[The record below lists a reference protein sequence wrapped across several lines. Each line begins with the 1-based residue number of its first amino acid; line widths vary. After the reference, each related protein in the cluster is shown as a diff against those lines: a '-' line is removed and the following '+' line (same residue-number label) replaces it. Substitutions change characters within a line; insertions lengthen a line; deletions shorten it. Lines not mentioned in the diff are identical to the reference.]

1 MARQAFNDN
10 ATPAPDSGMRPES
23 AKLLA
28 IIEKTRLGLALQQAV
43 AQNDLA
49 RATELHAQGGD
60 PMLRDG
66 VTFKAL
72 QQMDTVAAQ
81 RLLAAMKVPSYYGM
95 AAEAPFIH
103 AAETGNITTLEDGF
117 ARGASDEA
125 KSAALAAA
133 LKAGN
138 DSIADLILTHIEL
151 KDVTDTGLRAL
162 LRWRPATYD
171 AAVDAERRE
180 MPDYIG
186 HFYDAL
192 RPADSSAM
200 EHALDRMVAN
210 KGKLPLYVLMG
221 YDDMD
226 GGGRYSDLAYQT
238 LATGETKTIDRLL
251 EHFGGSLPA
260 TYTLLHMAAGM
271 GDKHPG
277 LLPHLIE
284 TLKPNEFAVTSAMR
298 SMQRNADINLVEYFL
313 REQKTLVIANPL
325 PVLNALAAKPD
336 GTRFIEVAEDPE
348 IFLPAEEKEQGNLL
362 RTALTA
368 GSKAAADWLLAHITL
383 TPQVLDVLRGGY
395 EEAQMKKAA
404 ELGGTPRFGD
414 DVLYWNALRDND
426 AAYLA
431 AIPRTPKIS
440 TGSPWR
446 VGAALIE
453 VVKRGDFDVLR
464 DTIDNADWT
473 KDSLKQLWRAAMR
486 SEAALEIVAEKK
498 LLPASLDDISM
509 HDIAEGDGPRVL
521 QWLARHGLALDDKQ
535 QREALRVALHKNNHG
550 MAEYLLDS
558 GVDMTAEFHL
568 LESAVTRGPDMAGL
582 AQLEKILVRESRIAA
597 PGLDAA
603 FQSQTP
609 LFGGPDSP
617 AVAAAYA
624 DRFAEVMARA
634 SNITPD
640 MLVTTVDRHG
650 NTLLEILGAH
660 GRLNDALTLPA
671 MWKDTDAVA
680 FIESHTPPHFHAQ
693 VDYSGL
699 KAALD
704 RMKLAEQAKGGRFRL
719 KGP

>member
-10 ATPAPDSGMRPES
+10 AAPVPDSGMRPES
-23 AKLLA
+23 EKLLA
-28 IIEKTRLGLALQQAV
+28 VIEKTRLGLALQQAV
-43 AQNDLA
+43 AENDLA
-49 RATELHAQGGD
+49 RATELHAAGGD

-81 RLLAAMKVPSYYGM
+81 RLLAAMKVPSYYGR
-95 AAEAPFIH
+95 AAEAPFIR

-117 ARGASDEA
+117 ARGASHEA
-125 KSAALAAA
+125 VSAALAAA

-171 AAVDAERRE
+171 AAVDADRRD

-186 HFYDAL
+186 HFYSALTPPDA
-192 RPADSSAM
+192 AAM
-200 EHALDRMVAN
+200 ERALDRMVAN

-221 YDDMD
+221 YDEMD

-238 LATGETKTIDRLL
+238 LATGETKVIDRLL
-251 EHFGGSLPA
+251 EHFGSSLPA

-271 GDKHPG
+271 GEKQPQ
-277 LLPHLIE
+277 LLPHLLE
-284 TLKPNEFAVTSAMR
+284 TLKVDEYAVTSALR
-298 SMQRNADINLVEYFL
+298 ALPRNADSELIEYFL
-313 REQKTLVIANPL
+313 REKKELVIANPL
-325 PVLNALAAKPD
+325 SILGALAAKPD
-336 GTRFIEVAEDPE
+336 GTRFVEVAEDPE
-348 IFLPAEEKEQGNLL
+348 IFLPTDEKEQGNLL
-362 RTALTA
+362 RTAIA
-368 GSKAAADWLLAHITL
+368 GSKTAADWLLAHITL

-395 EEAQMKKAA
+395 EETLLKKAA
-404 ELGGTPRFGD
+404 ELGGTTRFGD

-453 VVKRGDFDVLR
+453 VVRRGDFDALR
-464 DTIDNADWT
+464 DAIDNSDWT
-473 KDSLKQLWRAAMR
+473 KDSLKQLWRATMR

-498 LLPASLDDISM
+498 LLPATLDDISM
-509 HDIAEGDGPRVL
+509 HDIAEGGGARVL
-521 QWLARHGLALDDKQ
+521 QWLTRHGLTPDDKQ

-550 MAEYLLDS
+550 MAEFLLDA
-558 GVDMTAEFHL
+558 GADIAGEFHL

-582 AQLEKILVRESRIAA
+582 AQLEKILVREQRIAA

-603 FQSQTP
+603 LESQSA
-609 LFGGPDSP
+609 LFSGPESP

-624 DRFAEVMARA
+624 DRFAEVMTRA
-634 SNITPD
+634 GNITPD
-640 MLVTTVDRHG
+640 VLVTTTDKHG

-671 MWKDTDAVA
+671 MWRDTDAVA
-680 FIESHTPPHFHAQ
+680 FIESHTPQHFHAQ

-704 RMKLAEQAKGGRFRL
+704 RLKLAEQAKGGRFRL